1 MTGVGGEHY
10 STWSRDKPGPYNKR
24 VEEKK
29 RDFRGVFA
37 RMEENYNLPRP
48 NTVYEMEILI
58 PMSLFNYLLDQF
70 IIPGSKKNFSSHYK
84 EEEQTELVK
93 VSPRPLPMEGVI
105 EAQPFA
111 SQRYPPEL
119 QNASYAYLGPDDFAR
134 QYAPFQMIEW
144 FKKIAKGLDSE
155 GKKFG
160 NLLGMNDKIPR
171 VSF

>member
-10 STWSRDKPGPYNKR
+10 STWSRDKPCPYNKS

-48 NTVYEMEILI
+48 NTVYEMDIFI

-70 IIPGSKKNFSSHYK
+70 IPGSNKNFSSHYK
-84 EEEQTELVK
+84 EEGQAELIK
-93 VSPRPLPMEGVI
+93 VSPHPFPMEGVS
-105 EAQPFA
+105 EAQSFA

-119 QNASYAYLGPDDFAR
+119 QNASYAYLGPYDSVR
-134 QYAPFQMIEW
+134 QYGMSKQN
-144 FKKIAKGLDSE
+144 IAKRILGPGIYCASGKATNIRRAVHDCSE
-155 GKKFG
+155 
-160 NLLGMNDKIPR
+160 I
-171 VSF
+171 SC